1 MKNIIALAL
10 VLLMAV
16 TSGCV
21 SYAKEP
27 DFQADLASRPS
38 LSPNSGWL
46 PQRERFTQRFA
57 WKMRY
62 ISKNLKRDLKEWKPS
77 ETTVLMTTIVP
88 VDDLSMATSFGRL
101 CTEQLITELGMQ
113 GFNVI
118 EARKT
123 KSYMMRDKQ
132 GEFSLS
138 RDPTWLG
145 AEVNADVVLV
155 GSYTKSGN
163 QALIN
168 VRMVSVSDS
177 RVLAASSA
185 MMNLQGDRFLAKMF
199 PPEKTSQSAALENNG
214 VMRVRKRVFPE
225 VDSNAQILE
234 SQVGN
239 MASHI
244 AEAALEKVEAFP
256 QIAVATFVDLDNF
269 YRATSFG
276 RYITEQLIAEFNSLG
291 FDVIEVRMSPELFV
305 DIRIGELALTREMSQ
320 LMMNK
325 KADALVVGTYNRA
338 GDNIT
343 VSSRLVILGDQKV
356 AGVGKMIIDAS
367 SKNRFV
373 TAMLENEVTTVMPSE
388 TIEGF

>member
-1 MKNIIALAL
+1 MKNIVALTLAL
-10 VLLMAV
+10 SMALI
-16 TSGCV
+16 SGCS
-21 SYAKEP
+21 SYAREP
-27 DFQADLASRPS
+27 DFQRMLASGISLRPD
-38 LSPNSGWL
+38 SGWL
-46 PQRERFTQRFA
+46 PRRERFTQRFA
-57 WKMRY
+57 WKMRH
-62 ISKNLKRDLKEWKPS
+62 IAKNLRRDLKEWKPS
-77 ETTVLMTTIVP
+77 EITVLMTTIVP

-101 CTEQLITELGMQ
+101 CTEQLITELDMQ
-113 GFNVI
+113 GFTVI

-123 KSYMMRDKQ
+123 ESYLMRDKQ

-138 RDPTWLG
+138 RDPRWIG
-145 AEVNADVVLV
+145 AEFNADVVLV
-155 GSYTKSGN
+155 GSYVKAGN

-185 MMNLQGDRFLAKMF
+185 MMNLQGDHFLAGMF
-199 PPEKTSQSAALENNG
+199 PPEKMKKSATLKN
-214 VMRVRKRVFPE
+214 VSMMRVRKRVFSE

-239 MASHI
+239 MAGSI
-244 AEAALEKVEAFP
+244 AEAALAKVDAP
-256 QIAVATFVDLDNF
+256 RQIAVATFVDMDNF

-276 RYITEQLIAEFNSLG
+276 RYLTEQLIAEFKSLG
-291 FDVIEVRMSPELFV
+291 FGVIEVRLSPELFV
-305 DIRIGELALTREMSQ
+305 DIRIGELGLTREMSQ

-343 VSSRLVILGDQKV
+343 VSSRLVILGDQKIV
-356 AGVGKMIIDAS
+356 GVGKMIVDAS
-367 SKNRFV
+367 SKNKFV
-373 TAMLENEVTTVMPSE
+373 IAMLENEITTVMPSE